1 MDLSNIPKPIL
12 YASISVFLLV
22 VGYGAAKH
30 VPGLNI
36 SNEPNNDNPAS
47 KVSDSKSVKI
57 LVLDEDSQQAV
68 VGAKVTM
75 ESEGGVDS
83 DTTDNLGFFRVQI
96 PNTDYVR
103 IRLSKNGCTPYNQNI
118 NLLSNPDRPK
128 QIILKCS
135 KTNIPSPN
143 K

>member
-12 YASISVFLLV
+12 YASIAVFLLT

-30 VPGLNI
+30 VPGLNG
-36 SNEPNNDNPAS
+36 SNEQNHDNQPS
-47 KVSDSKSVKI
+47 KAVAVKI
-57 LVLDEDSQQAV
+57 LVLDEDSQQPV

-75 ESEGGVDS
+75 DSEGGIDS

-96 PNTDYVR
+96 PNADYVR
-103 IRLSKNGCTPYNQNI
+103 IRLSKNGCTPFNQNI

-128 QIILKCS
+128 QIMFKCS
-135 KTNIPSPN
+135 K
-143 K
+143 

>member
-12 YASISVFLLV
+12 YASIAVFLIT

-30 VPGLNI
+30 VPGLNG
-36 SNEPNNDNPAS
+36 SNQPNSDNQAS
-47 KVSDSKSVKI
+47 KASDSKNVKI
-57 LVLDEDSQQAV
+57 LVLDEDSQQPV
-68 VGAKVTM
+68 VGAKVTI
-75 ESEGGVDS
+75 ESEGGIDS

-103 IRLSKNGCTPYNQNI
+103 IRLSKNGCTPFNQNI

-135 KTNIPSPN
+135 KTNTFKPN

>member
-12 YASISVFLLV
+12 YASIGVFLLV

-30 VPGLNI
+30 VPGLNS
-36 SNEPNNDNPAS
+36 SNEPNNDNQTS

-68 VGAKVTM
+68 VVAKVTM

-135 KTNIPSPN
+135 KTNISSPN